1 MRLIPLLIG
10 TLFLLT
16 STVSNANNPTLY
28 LNDIKWPPYFF
39 PKLESAQQGLAKEL
53 LNACISKMGYQIS
66 YKTLPIKRTHF
77 YMKSGELDISVYSYL
92 KAREEFVHYSKI
104 PLFSSDYGLASK
116 KSDHI
121 EIAQINDITNYSFG
135 HLAGLSHTKEL
146 NQVLEEMEL
155 QDKITIAHDLDAMF
169 GQLLAKPQRFQVMAS
184 SKATIAWRA
193 KQLGL
198 ADEIKIHPLVLK
210 TKHYY
215 LTVSK
220 STKNI
225 LNTTKFITEFDLC
238 LSKMKSSNEYVR
250 IISKYSIGE

>member
-1 MRLIPLLIG
+1 MRLKYLPTAIVFLIA
-10 TLFLLT
+10 
-16 STVSNANNPTLY
+16 SVHCKANTPTLY

-53 LNACISKMGYQIS
+53 LNSCISKMGYHIS

-92 KAREEFVHYSKI
+92 ANRKDFVFYSKI

-116 KSDHI
+116 KGDKI
-121 EIAQINDITNYSFG
+121 EITEINDIKKYSFG
-135 HLAGLSHTKEL
+135 HLAGLSHTEAL
-146 NQVLEEMEL
+146 NQVIEEMK
-155 QDKITIAHDLDAMF
+155 QHNKVTIAHDLDAMF
-169 GQLLAKPQRFQVMAS
+169 GQLLATPQRFQILAS
-184 SKATIAWRA
+184 SKPTIAWRA

-198 ADEIKIHPLVLK
+198 VNKIKIHPLVLK

-225 LNTTKFITEFDLC
+225 DDIEGFILKFDDC
-238 LSKMKSSNEYVR
+238 LDKMKSSNEYKR
-250 IISKYSIGE
+250 IISKYSIE

>member
-1 MRLIPLLIG
+1 MRLKYLSIAIVLL
-10 TLFLLT
+10 LASVF
-16 STVSNANNPTLY
+16 SNANTPTLY

-53 LNACISKMGYQIS
+53 LNSCISKMGYQIS

-92 KAREEFVHYSKI
+92 ADREDFVQYAKT
-104 PLFSSDYGLASK
+104 PLFSSEYGLASK
-116 KSDHI
+116 KGDNIDIAKISDI
-121 EIAQINDITNYSFG
+121 KKYSFG
-135 HLAGLSHTKEL
+135 HLAGLSHTEAL
-146 NQVLEEMEL
+146 NQVLEEMK
-155 QDKITIAHDLDAMF
+155 QQNKVTIAYDLDAMF
-169 GQLLAKPQRFQVMAS
+169 GQMLATPQRFQIMAS
-184 SKATIAWRA
+184 SKPTIAWRA

-198 ADEIKIHPLVLK
+198 ADKIKIHPLVLK

-225 LNTTKFITEFDLC
+225 IDIEKFISEFDDC
-238 LSKMKSSNEYVR
+238 LNKMKSSYEYKI
-250 IISKYSIGE
+250 IISKYSIE